1 MSIKQ
6 KNTTKSLDL
15 YTTRCLSKKFS
26 KTTQI
31 NYIFLCL
38 IINYTVT
45 NNHIGCVF
53 TRAKAETVLPVAT
66 FFQDICSEGF
76 YVIARANARSNPA
89 FANFARSEIG

>member
-1 MSIKQ
+1 MNIKQ
-6 KNTTKSLDL
+6 KKTTKSLDL

-53 TRAKAETVLPVAT
+53 TDSLQFFVKPTHIKAGRLG
-66 FFQDICSEGF
+66 I
-76 YVIARANARSNPA
+76 PA
-89 FANFARSEIG
+89 QHH

>member
-1 MSIKQ
+1 MNLKT
-6 KNTTKSLDL
+6 KYTTKSVDL
-15 YTTRCLSKKFS
+15 YTTRWLSKKFS

-53 TRAKAETVLPVAT
+53 TSCIQGVVFGSGSTV
-66 FFQDICSEGF
+66 
-76 YVIARANARSNPA
+76 
-89 FANFARSEIG
+89 